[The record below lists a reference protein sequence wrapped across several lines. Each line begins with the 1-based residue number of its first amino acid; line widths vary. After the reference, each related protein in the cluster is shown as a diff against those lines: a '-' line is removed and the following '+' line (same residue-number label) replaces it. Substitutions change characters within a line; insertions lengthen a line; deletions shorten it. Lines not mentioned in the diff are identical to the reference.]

1 MIAGELGA
9 AEPGRDGARWC
20 AMIAVDLLGRYAA
33 GRPLSPGYVG
43 QLGWTLGAFGRVLG
57 HVVKPADFT
66 AENVNG
72 YLVAEFE
79 RGLAPATRKNR
90 RRMLLTLWAWLADE
104 GEAPAP
110 PRRRIA
116 PAPRFD
122 PVPHAWTPDEVRRLL
137 AAAAGLPGS
146 LASIPARAY
155 WRAFVLVS
163 WDSGLR
169 GCDVR
174 RLRVGDLCGC
184 QVIRQ
189 VKAAGK
195 PVLIRLRAETLASVR
210 ATFPPDREL
219 LFPLGRSIHSW
230 RRRAARL
237 VARAQ
242 LAGGIGRLRS
252 STGTAAEIAAP
263 GRGHEHLGNTREVF
277 ERHYL
282 DRRLLS
288 PDRPMPEEL

>member
-1 MIAGELGA
+1 MIAA
-9 AEPGRDGARWC
+9 
-20 AMIAVDLLGRYAA
+20 DLVSRYAA
-33 GRPLSPGYVG
+33 GRAISPGYTG
-43 QLGWTLGAFGRVLG
+43 QLRWALDAFGRTLG
-57 HVVKPADFT
+57 HRPGPADFT

-72 YLVAEFE
+72 YLVAEFD

-104 GEAPAP
+104 GESTLP

-116 PAPRFD
+116 PAPRVE
-122 PVPHAWTPDEVRRLL
+122 PVPQAWTVGDVRRLL
-137 AAAAGLPGS
+137 AAAERMPRS
-146 LASIPARAY
+146 LAGIPSPAY
-155 WRAFVLVS
+155 WRAWVLVA
-163 WDSGLR
+163 WDTGLR

-174 RLRVGDLCGC
+174 RLRPVDVRDC
-184 QVIRQ
+184 QVVRQ
-189 VKAAGK
+189 VKTAGK
-195 PVLIRLRAETLASVR
+195 PVLVRLRAETLIAIR
-210 ATFPPDREL
+210 ATFPPDRDL

-242 LAGGIGRLRS
+242 LAGGIGRIRS
-252 STGTAAEIAAP
+252 SAGTAAEIAAP

-282 DRRLLS
+282 DRRLLP
-288 PDRPMPEEL
+288 PDRPLPEEL